1 MTRRRGRNLARSW
14 GAPLFLAA
22 CVLGMPSLTYAGPG
36 DTAPDAAA
44 MERARLAEEQARL
57 AFADGR
63 FADAAGHFRD
73 AYKVVPDPATKYN
86 EAFAWTK
93 ADEIAPAAD
102 AYEAALSFGDLP
114 DDLASASSERLT
126 ALKARLGYVIVREP
140 LGARV
145 SVAHAQ
151 GVPIPAR
158 IHLLP
163 GEHELTLVRESGA
176 TETRTIEVAAAQ
188 TEVVVFEGPAA
199 DLQPSN
205 PPPGSG
211 PIPKTA
217 DEPSSS
223 SAYPVL
229 GWGLVGLS
237 VAAGVA
243 TGVVG
248 GMTLSKID
256 AFKATDNRD
265 ADLRDEAVTLQ
276 TTTNVLL
283 AVAATTAAA
292 GVAILVFSPSSD
304 DAGEPTVS
312 LSVRGPS
319 VHLHAAF

>member
-1 MTRRRGRNLARSW
+1 MACSW
-14 GAPLFLAA
+14 GGALFVAA
-22 CVLGMPSLTYAGPG
+22 CELGVPSLTHAAPN
-36 DTAPDAAA
+36 DTTPDAAA
-44 MERARLAEEQARL
+44 MERARLAEERARQ

-73 AYKVVPDPATKYN
+73 AFKVVPDPATKYN

-114 DDLASASSERLT
+114 DDLAAASSERLT
-126 ALKARLGYVIVREP
+126 ALKTRLGYVIVREP

-145 SVAHAQ
+145 SVAHARD
-151 GVPIPAR
+151 VPVPAR

-163 GEHELTLVRESGA
+163 GEHEVTMVRESGA
-176 TETRTIEVAAAQ
+176 SETRAIEVTAGQ
-188 TEVVVFEGPAA
+188 TEVVVFERPAA
-199 DLQPSN
+199 ELQPSGA
-205 PPPGSG
+205 PPPNGLV
-211 PIPKTA
+211 PERE
-217 DEPSSS
+217 DEPTSSA
-223 SAYPVL
+223 AYPVL

-265 ADLRDEAVTLQ
+265 AALRDEAVTLQ

-283 AVAATTAAA
+283 AVAATTATA
-292 GVAILVFSPSSD
+292 GVAILVFAPSSD
-304 DAGEPTVS
+304 DASEPTVS
-312 LSVRGPS
+312 LSTLGPS
-319 VHLHAAF
+319 VQLRAAF